1 VKAILSESYA
11 SAALY
16 IASTGI

>member
-1 VKAILSESYA
+1 MSESHT

>member
-16 IASTGI
+16 IASTSI